1 MLDRE
6 NLIINLKVQLKEWE
20 KEIKKLQLNIKKSS
34 EKDKAKLQKKI
45 ERIKT
50 YIKDGK
56 EKLKKLAGKNNS

>member
-56 EKLKKLAGKNNS
+56 EKLKKFAGKNIS